1 MIKPSATGGF
11 YDWNIVHESLPYH
24 RNDRDRVMRTTRS
37 CFWSGDTAIRFRT
50 LLVGALCF
58 LAIAAAS
65 LEPARA
71 AKYAAIVIEETS
83 GKVLFA
89 RNADKSRYPASLTKI
104 MTLYLLFEELESGRM
119 TMRTKLP
126 VSRVAASRSPSKL
139 YLKPGQTIT
148 VKDAIYALITKSA
161 NDVATVVG
169 EALSG
174 TEREF
179 GKRMTRKA
187 RALGMSATTFRNASG
202 LPHSKQRT
210 TARDMAR
217 LAIAMRRDFPQYFGF
232 FSTKSFRW
240 RGKRFGNHNKLL
252 SNYTGTD
259 GIKTGYIDAS
269 GFNLVATVERNGV
282 RLIGVVFG
290 GRTGKTRDAHMV
302 KILDKSFKRVKP
314 GDIRTQLAAASS
326 NAVRALPKTLPRSLP
341 VPPPAPD
348 TLPVAPPPRRASTGS
363 IDLALAGESG
373 YLDGRP
379 PTPNLRR
386 DEGPSKWSVQ
396 VGSFAKRANAHKAAA
411 QARRAAVQVLGST
424 PARLTMVTRGNIPLW
439 RVRFHNLD
447 ETEARSACAVLFAK
461 GRPCVAIEESAR
473 RAG

>member
-1 MIKPSATGGF
+1 
-11 YDWNIVHESLPYH
+11 
-24 RNDRDRVMRTTRS
+24 MRITRL
-37 CFWSGDTAIRFRT
+37 CLWSGDTALRLRS
-50 LLVGALCF
+50 LLVGSLCF

-89 RNADKSRYPASLTKI
+89 RNADKARYPASLTKI

-139 YLKPGQTIT
+139 YLKPGQHIT

-161 NDVATVVG
+161 NDVATVIG

-187 RALGMSATTFRNASG
+187 RALGMSKTTFRNASG

-217 LAIAMRRDFPQYFGF
+217 LAIAVRRDFPQYFGF

-269 GFNLVATVERNGV
+269 GFNLVATVERSGV

-326 NAVRALPKTLPRSLP
+326 NAVRALPKTLPQSLP

-348 TLPVAPPPRRASTGS
+348 TLPVAPPPRRANTRS

-373 YLDGRP
+373 YLDGKP
-379 PTPNLRR
+379 PTPKLRKN
-386 DEGPSKWSVQ
+386 DGPSKWSVQ

-461 GRPCVAIEESAR
+461 GRPCVAIEESVR

>member
-1 MIKPSATGGF
+1 MHI
-11 YDWNIVHESLPYH
+11 
-24 RNDRDRVMRTTRS
+24 TRL
-37 CFWSGDTAIRFRT
+37 CFWSGDTAFRLRS
-50 LLVGALCF
+50 LLVGGLCF
-58 LAIAAAS
+58 LAIAATS
-65 LEPARA
+65 LESARA

-89 RNADKSRYPASLTKI
+89 RNADKARYPASLTKT

-139 YLKPGQTIT
+139 YLKPGQSIT

-161 NDVATVVG
+161 NDVATVIG

-217 LAIAMRRDFPQYFGF
+217 LGIAVRRDFPQYFGF

-269 GFNLVATVERNGV
+269 GFNLLATVERNSV

-326 NAVRALPKTLPRSLP
+326 NAVRALPKTLPQSLP

-348 TLPVAPPPRRASTGS
+348 TLPVAPPPRRANTRS

-373 YLDGRP
+373 YLDGKP
-379 PTPNLRR
+379 PTPNLRKIA
-386 DEGPSKWSVQ
+386 GPSKWSVQ

-411 QARRAAVQVLGST
+411 QARRVAVQVLGST

-447 ETEARSACAVLFAK
+447 ETAARSACAVLFAK

>member
-1 MIKPSATGGF
+1 MHI
-11 YDWNIVHESLPYH
+11 
-24 RNDRDRVMRTTRS
+24 TRLR
-37 CFWSGDTAIRFRT
+37 FWSGDTAFRLRS
-50 LLVGALCF
+50 LLVGGLCF
-58 LAIAAAS
+58 LAIAATS
-65 LEPARA
+65 LESARA

-89 RNADKSRYPASLTKI
+89 RNADKARYPASLTKI

-139 YLKPGQTIT
+139 YLKPGQSIT

-161 NDVATVVG
+161 NDVATVIG

-217 LAIAMRRDFPQYFGF
+217 LGIAVRRDFPQYFGF

-269 GFNLVATVERNGV
+269 GFNLLATVERNGV

-326 NAVRALPKTLPRSLP
+326 NAVRALPKTLPQSLP

-348 TLPVAPPPRRASTGS
+348 TLPVAPPPRRANTRS

-373 YLDGRP
+373 YLDGKP
-379 PTPNLRR
+379 PTPNLRKIA
-386 DEGPSKWSVQ
+386 GPSKWSVQ

-447 ETEARSACAVLFAK
+447 ETAARSACAVLFAK